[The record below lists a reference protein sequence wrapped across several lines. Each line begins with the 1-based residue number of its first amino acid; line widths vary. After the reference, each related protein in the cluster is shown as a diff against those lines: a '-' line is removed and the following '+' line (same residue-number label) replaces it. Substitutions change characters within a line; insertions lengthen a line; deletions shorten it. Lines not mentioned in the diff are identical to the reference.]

1 MPGISSCERR
11 SRFRFFGLHCSFLC
25 TCCWCV
31 GFTSLNC
38 LCGKAEEDISSPSS
52 VPVSLICL
60 TWFSPETVASSFPTS
75 CFRLFTF
82 HFFERSL
89 VFSPSVSSP
98 LHLCASIPPLSDAPS
113 FYLSLSLFS
122 SSSVFPPPPLL
133 PQRHLSSISVFSPP
147 SMCLQPFS
155 HPTSNQTYSACW
167 WSSNGPQVDFYLSMH
182 EAPSLHILLLTPP
195 LPTHQPFVFSENSFI
210 WVLDTWHWHYYGI
223 INRTLDTMFTDLPLT
238 KLTCSQKKLLHIGL
252 LMSVPVF

>member
-1 MPGISSCERR
+1 MEGVLSGWFLSFTIKSVFCISWNLLLLCLHKRR
-11 SRFRFFGLHCSFLC
+11 ICIFFYLFNGCQVLARFRFFGLRCSFLC

-60 TWFSPETVASSFPTS
+60 TWFFPETFASSFPMS

-98 LHLCASIPPLSDAPS
+98 LHLCASIPPLSDVPS
-113 FYLSLSLFS
+113 FCHSLSLS
-122 SSSVFPPPPLL
+122 SSSVFPPPSLL

-167 WSSNGPQVDFYLSMH
+167 WSSNGPEVEFYLSMH
-182 EAPSLHILLLTPP
+182 EAPSLHIVLFTPHFQLTTP
-195 LPTHQPFVFSENSFI
+195 LFSQRNLFFGCWTHG
-210 WVLDTWHWHYYGI
+210 TGI
-223 INRTLDTMFTDLPLT
+223 TMA
-238 KLTCSQKKLLHIGL
+238 
-252 LMSVPVF
+252 